1 MPDKKQPKNMTSEIR
16 VMCQS
21 WWPKVESVIFEFG
34 FVSELWFSES
44 ESETE
49 ERGLVWLSGKGKV
62 GG

>member
-21 WWPKVESVIFEFG
+21 WWPKVESVIFEEINEFS
-34 FVSELWFSES
+34 SELWFSES
-44 ESETE
+44 